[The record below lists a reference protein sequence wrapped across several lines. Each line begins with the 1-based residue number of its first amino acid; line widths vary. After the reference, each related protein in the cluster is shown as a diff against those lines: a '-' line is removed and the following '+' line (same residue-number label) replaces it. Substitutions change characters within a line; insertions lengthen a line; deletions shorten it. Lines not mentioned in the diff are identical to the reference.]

1 MASTYSS
8 LLRVELIGTGD
19 QSGSWG
25 TTTNTNLGSLIE
37 QSIAGTASID
47 VTSGNV
53 TLSANDGSPDQSRCM
68 ILNIIGTPGTSRNIV
83 APSSSKIYIVINGSD
98 DDIVLKGAATTGL
111 TFATTEV
118 GVVAWDGSDFVLIA
132 KAPPS
137 GDLVTTTGI
146 QTLTNKTLTSPKVGT
161 SVLDTNGNELIKVT
175 ATGSAVNELT
185 VANAA
190 TGNNPVVSATGD
202 DTNIG
207 ITLTPKG
214 TGVVTSSTTFSDQ
227 YGKTRA
233 IPQSGSDK
241 TTSYTLTT
249 SDVGRFIGVGSG
261 GSVTIPD
268 ATFSAG
274 DVISVFNNTTGDI
287 TITCTITTAYISG
300 ANADVASV
308 ILATRGVCT
317 ILFISGTVCVITGNV
332 S

>member
-25 TTTNTNLGSLIE
+25 NTTNTNLGTLVE
-37 QSIAGTASID
+37 QSIAGTASIN

-53 TLSANDGSPDQSRCM
+53 TLSANDGSSDQARCM
-68 ILNIIGTPGTSRNIV
+68 ILNVTGTPGTSRNIV
-83 APSSSKIYIVINGSD
+83 APSSSKVYILINGSD
-98 DDIVLKGAATTGL
+98 DDVVLKGAATTGI

-118 GVVAWDGSDFVLIA
+118 GVVVWDGSDFAIVA
-132 KAPPS
+132 KAPPP
-137 GDLVTTTGI
+137 GDLVTTAGT
-146 QTLTNKTLTSPKVGT
+146 QTLTNKTLTSPRVGT
-161 SVLDTNGNELIKVT
+161 SLLDTNGNELLKVT

-190 TGNNPVVSATGD
+190 TNNSPVLSASGN

-214 TGVVTSSTTFSDQ
+214 TGIVSSSTTFSDQ
-227 YGKTRA
+227 YGKVRA
-233 IPQSGSDK
+233 VPQSGSDK

-249 SDVGRFIGVGSG
+249 SDVGQFIGVGSG

-268 ATFSAG
+268 ATFSTG
-274 DVISVFNNTTGDI
+274 DVISVFNNTTGEI
-287 TITCTITTAYISG
+287 TITCTITTAHIAG

-308 ILATRGVCT
+308 ALATRGVCT

>member
-25 TTTNTNLGSLIE
+25 STTNTNLGTLIE

-53 TLSANDGSPDQSRCM
+53 TLSANDGSSDQARCM

-83 APSSSKIYIVINGSD
+83 APSSSKVYIVINGSD
-98 DDIVLKGAATTGL
+98 DDVVLKGAATTGL

-118 GVVAWDGSDFVLIA
+118 GVVAWDGSDFAIIA
-132 KAPPS
+132 KAPPT
-137 GDLVTTTGI
+137 GDLVTTTGT
-146 QTLTNKTLTSPKVGT
+146 QTLTNKTLTSPRVGT

-190 TGNNPVVSATGD
+190 TGNSPVLSASGN

-227 YGKTRA
+227 FGKVRA

-249 SDVGRFIGVGSG
+249 SDVGRFIGIGSG
-261 GSVTIPD
+261 GSVTIPN

-274 DVISVFNNTTGDI
+274 DVISVFNNTTGNI

-300 ANADVASV
+300 ADADVASV
-308 ILATRGVCT
+308 TLATRGLCT
-317 ILFISGTVCVITGNV
+317 ILFLSGTVCVMSGNI